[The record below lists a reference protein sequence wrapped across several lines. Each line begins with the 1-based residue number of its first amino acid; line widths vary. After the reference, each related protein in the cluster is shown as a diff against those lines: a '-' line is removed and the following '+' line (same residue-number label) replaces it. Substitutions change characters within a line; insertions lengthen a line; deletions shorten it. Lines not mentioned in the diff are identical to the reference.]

1 MLMQI
6 AGVTFGGGGGGCL
19 RILGEKNIF
28 SSMESGRLYDLGA
41 VEYPLW
47 PRHNHEEAK
56 VVAVHTPDHPLR
68 ESLWRN
74 KTTSVLISV
83 Y

>member
-6 AGVTFGGGGGGCL
+6 AVVTFGGGGWGCL
-19 RILGEKNIF
+19 RILGEIYF

-47 PRHNHEEAK
+47 ARHNHEEAK
-56 VVAVHTPDHPLR
+56 LVAVHTPSHLLK

-74 KTTSVLISV
+74 KSTSVLELV

>member
-1 MLMQI
+1 MWMQI
-6 AGVTFGGGGGGCL
+6 AVVTFGGGGGGCL
-19 RILGEKNIF
+19 RILGEIYF
-28 SSMESGRLYDLGA
+28 SSMESDRLYDLGA

-47 PRHNHEEAK
+47 ARHNHEEAK

-68 ESLWRN
+68 ESFWRN
-74 KTTSVLISV
+74 KSTSVLVSV